1 MEDDVD
7 TSSTKQLVQFLET
20 ADEWSN
26 VAEIVPTFK
35 GNTDTF
41 PIYFKEFMT
50 NVLMTNIPYKKH
62 IF

>member
-35 GNTDTF
+35 GNT
-41 PIYFKEFMT
+41 YKEF
-50 NVLMTNIPYKKH
+50 LH
-62 IF
+62 ILFIS

>member
-35 GNTDTF
+35 GNT
-41 PIYFKEFMT
+41 YKEFFYILFISLDVFYAYIHT
-50 NVLMTNIPYKKH
+50 INIRL
-62 IF
+62 